1 MSLSCFTAS
10 LQEQTAALQLC
21 EQQVSQLISI
31 GFGCCSVQI
40 KKKKKKQKQQHKA
53 EMIMVISGAVAA
65 LNDLDHAGMIL
76 KEVKIA
82 RLLQVVC
89 SNSSESIPSA
99 TSEMYSQNTQ
109 MV

>member
-40 KKKKKKQKQQHKA
+40 KKKKKQKQQHKA

-89 SNSSESIPSA
+89 SNSNESIPSA

>member
-1 MSLSCFTAS
+1 MLFCAD
-10 LQEQTAALQLC
+10 
-21 EQQVSQLISI
+21 
-31 GFGCCSVQI
+31 

-65 LNDLDHAGMIL
+65 LIDLDHAGMIL

-89 SNSSESIPSA
+89 SNSNESIPLA

>member
-1 MSLSCFTAS
+1 MLFCAD
-10 LQEQTAALQLC
+10 
-21 EQQVSQLISI
+21 
-31 GFGCCSVQI
+31 
-40 KKKKKKQKQQHKA
+40 KKKKKEQKQQHKA

-65 LNDLDHAGMIL
+65 LIDLDHAGMIL

-89 SNSSESIPSA
+89 SNSNESIPSA